1 MVVLVPLLSS
11 VYDSSPDPD
20 RITLAQSATTLSYKA
35 LNFLQRPRSS
45 RSGADDQPIPIIF

>member
-35 LNFLQRPRSS
+35 LNFLQRPRPS
-45 RSGADDQPIPIIF
+45 RPSADDQPIPIIF